1 MRDERLDEILNPP
14 EDRDVVNYSES
25 IPRDLQEEQLKLAQD
40 ITLAVIRDCPSY
52 MVDFITSAFSAAR
65 ESLTR

>member
-1 MRDERLDEILNPP
+1 MRDEVLDEILNPS
-14 EDRDVVNYSES
+14 EDRDEINYSRP
-25 IPRDLQEEQLKLAQD
+25 IPKELQEEQLKLAQD

-52 MVDFITSAFSAAR
+52 IVDFITSAFSAAR